1 MNENEKNEVMENTEV
16 DYLVPVESYD
26 DEEERSGSGV
36 GIGMLI
42 GSGLTVA
49 AIVVGKKLKGLYD
62 KHKAK
67 KEQNPKVVD
76 AEVVEET
83 QDN

>member
-16 DYLVPVESYD
+16 NYDVPEAIYEN
-26 DEEERSGSGV
+26 EEERSGSGV

-67 KEQNPKVVD
+67 KEQNSKVVD

-83 QDN
+83 QDD